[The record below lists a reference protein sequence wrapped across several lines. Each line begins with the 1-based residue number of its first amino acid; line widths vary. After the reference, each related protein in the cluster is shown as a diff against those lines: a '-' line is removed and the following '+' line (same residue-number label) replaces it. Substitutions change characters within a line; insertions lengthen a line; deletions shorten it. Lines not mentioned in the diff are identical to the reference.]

1 MTKQGE
7 VMKNK
12 IRPYFNKTVALMS
25 LAGGI
30 LSWFGCQY
38 FYNLYHNSIS
48 GPLMIGVFCSILF
61 SSVFLMVLIGSILT
75 GSFDKESR
83 FYEGA
88 GSVILYFFCSL
99 LAVFI
104 VTVFLEYLY
113 EINPKT
119 KEIEATS
126 YIFVIDESG
135 SMGGNDAKG
144 LRYKAIP
151 EIMKAEKAEFP
162 YMVYT
167 FSDSTK
173 IVKQMGDL
181 DSDYKEIPISHS
193 GGTAIRGTLLQ
204 ILKDYKEHV
213 WEGGEHPKVVL
224 LTDGAATDLDN
235 GFLWFKGNVPEFN
248 HALEEYSNL
257 GINISTV
264 GLGSVDKKVM
274 NKIAETTGGVFVNV
288 KNASDLASA
297 MKTAATSYSDRT
309 LLSIRYMKN
318 MDGLYGILRILFL
331 TIIGTLIGSA
341 VLFAYMDDF
350 SVPTILLGSVT
361 GALLGSI
368 LLEIGLKIGVFQS
381 VLWLILWSLFSITF
395 GYRYPKKSE
404 ELSSDSVMPQGRVTD
419 YFIHD

>member
-1 MTKQGE
+1 
-7 VMKNK
+7 MKNK

-38 FYNLYHNSIS
+38 LYNLYHNSIS

-61 SSVFLMVLIGSILT
+61 SSVFLMVLIGSMLT
-75 GSFDKESR
+75 GSFDKENR

-173 IVKQMGDL
+173 IVKQMGYL
-181 DSDYKEIPISHS
+181 DS
-193 GGTAIRGTLLQ
+193 
-204 ILKDYKEHV
+204 DYKEHV